1 MLVNTRVELTKIV
14 KNEVEMDKLVNTEV
28 EPGMNGKLAVV
39 EERCGAA
46 LV

>member
-1 MLVNTRVELTKIV
+1 MLVNTRVELAKLV
-14 KNEVEMDKLVNTEV
+14 NNEVELVNAEV